1 MKKYFILPA
10 LAIGLIGLSACGT
23 NSSEIVVETDAG
35 NITKEEFY
43 EELKARSGAEVL
55 RELVTFTVL
64 ADKYEVTDEQID
76 EELERLKDQVGENF
90 DEILSM
96 QGITEDDLKNDIRKS
111 LLQEAAITDGIEV
124 SEEEIEEY
132 YERMKIEIEARHI
145 LVEDE
150 ETAKEVKEK
159 LDNGEDFEKLAK
171 EYSTDTS
178 NSEDGGNLGTFSAGA
193 MVPEFEDAAYSL
205 EVGEISDPVESDFGY
220 HIIEVL
226 DRKEVEE
233 DIGTLEENKEEIRR
247 QLIERQVDPE
257 EAMEK
262 INQLIEDAKVDI
274 KIKELENIFDETEA
288 VG

>member
-1 MKKYFILPA
+1 MKKYLTIATLA
-10 LAIGLIGLSACGT
+10 LGLIGLSACSGG
-23 NSSEIVVETDAG
+23 NDIVAKTEAG
-35 NITKEEFY
+35 NITKEQFY

-55 RELVTFTVL
+55 RDLITFTVL
-64 ADKYEVTDEQID
+64 EDKYEVTDEQI
-76 EELERLKDQVGENF
+76 EEEFERLKEQVGENF

-96 QGITEDDLKNDIRKS
+96 QGITEEALKNDIKKS

-124 SEEEIEEY
+124 TDEEIEKY

-145 LVEDE
+145 LVDDE

-159 LDNGEDFEKLAK
+159 LDKGEDFAKLAK

-178 NSEDGGNLGTFSAGA
+178 NKEDGGNLGTFTVGA

-205 EVGEISDPVESDFGY
+205 KVGEISDPVKTDFGF

-226 DRKEVEE
+226 DRKEVED
-233 DIGTLEENKEEIRR
+233 DIGSLEDNKEDIRR
-247 QLIERQVDPE
+247 QLIERQVDPN

-262 INQLIEDAKVDI
+262 INKLIEDANVDI
-274 KIKELENIFDETEA
+274 KIKELENIFNQEES

>member
-1 MKKYFILPA
+1 MKKYLTIFT
-10 LAIGLIGLSACGT
+10 LAIGLIGLSACSG
-23 NSSEIVVETDAG
+23 SSDIVAKTEAG
-35 NITKEEFY
+35 DITKEEFY

-55 RELVTFTVL
+55 RELITFKVL
-64 ADKYEVTDEQID
+64 ADKYEVTDEQIED
-76 EELERLKDQVGENF
+76 ELERLKEQVGENF

-96 QGITEDDLKNDIRKS
+96 QGLTEDDLKNDIKKS
-111 LLQEAAITDGIEV
+111 LLQEAAITDGIEI
-124 SEEEIEEY
+124 SDEGIEQY
-132 YERMKIEIEARHI
+132 YERMQIEIEARHI
-145 LVEDE
+145 LVDDE

-159 LDNGEDFEKLAK
+159 LEKGEDFAKLAK
-171 EYSTDTS
+171 KYSTDTS
-178 NSEDGGNLGTFSAGA
+178 NKEDGGNLGTFSAGA

-205 EVGEISDPVESDFGY
+205 KVGEISDPVQTDFGF

-233 DIGTLEENKEEIRR
+233 DIGTLEENKEDIRR
-247 QLIERQVDPE
+247 QLVERQVDPE

-262 INQLIEDAKVDI
+262 INKLIEDAKIDI

>member
-1 MKKYFILPA
+1 MKKYLTIATLA
-10 LAIGLIGLSACGT
+10 LGLIGLSACSGG
-23 NSSEIVVETDAG
+23 NDIVAKTEAG
-35 NITKEEFY
+35 NITKEQFY

-55 RELVTFTVL
+55 RDLITFTVL
-64 ADKYEVTDEQID
+64 EDKYEVTDEQI
-76 EELERLKDQVGENF
+76 EEEFERLKEQVGENF

-96 QGITEDDLKNDIRKS
+96 QGITEEALKNDIKKS

-124 SEEEIEEY
+124 TDEEIEKY

-145 LVEDE
+145 LVDDE

-159 LDNGEDFEKLAK
+159 LDKGEDFAKLAK

-178 NSEDGGNLGTFSAGA
+178 NKEDGGNLGTFTVGA
-193 MVPEFEDAAYSL
+193 MVSEFEDAAYSL
-205 EVGEISDPVESDFGY
+205 KVGEISDPVKTDFGF

-226 DRKEVEE
+226 DRKEVED
-233 DIGTLEENKEEIRR
+233 DIGSLEDNKEDIRR
-247 QLIERQVDPE
+247 QLIERQVDPN

-262 INQLIEDAKVDI
+262 INKLIEDANVDI
-274 KIKELENIFDETEA
+274 KIKELENIFNQEES

>member
-1 MKKYFILPA
+1 MKKYLTIFT
-10 LAIGLIGLSACGT
+10 LAIGLIGLSACSG
-23 NSSEIVVETDAG
+23 SSDIVAKTEAG
-35 NITKEEFY
+35 DITKEEFY

-55 RELVTFTVL
+55 RELITFKVL
-64 ADKYEVTDEQID
+64 ADKYEVTDEQIED
-76 EELERLKDQVGENF
+76 ELERLKEQVGENF

-96 QGITEDDLKNDIRKS
+96 QGLTEDDLKNDIKKS
-111 LLQEAAITDGIEV
+111 LLQEAAITDGIEI
-124 SEEEIEEY
+124 SDEEIEQY
-132 YERMKIEIEARHI
+132 YERMQIEIEARHI
-145 LVEDE
+145 LVDDE

-159 LDNGEDFEKLAK
+159 LEKGEDFAKLAK
-171 EYSTDTS
+171 KYSTDTS
-178 NSEDGGNLGTFSAGA
+178 NKEDGGNLGTFSAGA

-205 EVGEISDPVESDFGY
+205 KVGEISDPVQTDFGF

-233 DIGTLEENKEEIRR
+233 DIGTLEENKEDIRR
-247 QLIERQVDPE
+247 QLVERQVDPE

-262 INQLIEDAKVDI
+262 INKLIEDAKIDI